1 MELENIN
8 KLSMSLVQKVEDAI
22 NSNKVM
28 MFSKSYCPFCV
39 KAKDALKDLGVDF
52 EVMSWT
58 RWRTVARSRTSC
70 STRPGPGPCR
80 GSSSDKMADGSK
92 VQDIMFDKTG
102 ARSVP
107 RVFVNGKFVGGGD
120 KTVAM
125 KKSGELLKS

>member
-1 MELENIN
+1 MELENII
-8 KLSMSLVQKVEDAI
+8 KLNMSLVQKVEVPI

-39 KAKDALKDLGVDF
+39 KAKDALKDLGVEF
-52 EVMSWT
+52 EVMEL
-58 RWRTVARSRTSC
+58 
-70 STRPGPGPCR
+70 
-80 GSSSDKMADGSK
+80 DKRADGSK

-125 KKSGELLKS
+125 KKSGELLKLINA